1 LTLNLRFGSL
11 CSIHDVLYPD
21 HAILNSIQAF
31 LLLFDQLLHSFE
43 LLINVLLDLLQ
54 LTADDP
60 LLELLL
66 A

>member
-1 LTLNLRFGSL
+1 LTLNLHLGSL
-11 CSIHDVLYPD
+11 RPFHDVLYPD

-43 LLINVLLDLLQ
+43 LLVNVLLDLLQ
-54 LTADDP
+54 LTADDS
-60 LLELLL
+60 LLKLLL